1 MSITFARFSKS
12 GMAKDQQIMRSC
24 KVWKSRDKLELNQLF
39 SSWWC
44 SDSSPFSQKSPFV
57 LWQNLW
63 GKNTPINL
71 KLSMSQWKKKYWG
84 SIGSWF
90 LNVTKP
96 TILGVHAA
104 PWASYPDAA
113 GAMHLGL
120 WVSWWLERFYL
131 FLFFF
136 GGVDIWT
143 CRSYQLTNIWGSIC
157 KAISSWFCTQLGKT
171 NSSNLKMEPGR
182 SMLRLW
188 VACTREM
195 FWNLSKFIACAKNVS
210 FQLC

>member
-90 LNVTKP
+90 LNVTKT

-157 KAISSWFCTQLGKT
+157 KAIS
-171 NSSNLKMEPGR
+171 
-182 SMLRLW
+182 
-188 VACTREM
+188 
-195 FWNLSKFIACAKNVS
+195 
-210 FQLC
+210 